1 MERFRLTEMT
11 DRTDRTYYHL
21 EEKVGQRTDD
31 WVVIAHVYDQRHAEY
46 LVRLLN
52 KFQTEVW
59 DPSMFGEPRRE

>member
-1 MERFRLTEMT
+1 VRHGGQTRL
-11 DRTDRTYYHL
+11 RL

-31 WVVIAHVYDQRHAEY
+31 WQLVAIVWDKGQAEY

-59 DPSMFGEPRRE
+59 DPSMFGGRREE